1 MRYLALLHH
10 RLLLAN
16 FSSESKQ
23 LCKRDPSRSLEQNQI
38 RQSTI
43 DNLKSAFQS
52 AEQALPGVSGMF
64 VDEILSNLRGPS
76 AQTSLHSENLHRNS
90 ASQSSS

>member
-1 MRYLALLHH
+1 M
-10 RLLLAN
+10 
-16 FSSESKQ
+16 
-23 LCKRDPSRSLEQNQI
+23 EQTQI

-64 VDEILSNLRGPS
+64 VDEILSNLRGPRS
-76 AQTSLHSENLHRNS
+76 AYNSQLGENFSRNHS
-90 ASQSSS
+90 SQSTS